1 MSKWVLY
8 TQPNYVH
15 PKPTHLTPLTSS
27 YIIKWLYM
35 VSMFKFVKKYIFV
48 YYNYDTNIVA

>member
-1 MSKWVLY
+1 MGKWVLY
-8 TQPNYVH
+8 TQSNYVH